1 MQLSPL
7 QLLEYTFEGFSVT
20 LTPDYDNT
28 KRDPSAVVAPSNMT
42 LESEC
47 GIADIQ
53 DKDAFSDY
61 ALKLILKVTPAGKA
75 SAPYSLAV
83 AVRGVFRMHRIS
95 DEKDLPDRKNRALVN
110 GISILYGVA
119 REMVTT
125 VTSRSAYGQ
134 MLLPTL
140 NFTQLAQTPAIPAA
154 TSQAKSAPVKKP
166 VKARATKAR

>member
-1 MQLSPL
+1 VQLSPL
-7 QLLEYTFEGFSVT
+7 QLLEYTFEGISVS
-20 LTPDYDNT
+20 LTPGYDNT

-61 ALKLILKVTPAGKA
+61 ALKLVLKVAPSVQA

-83 AVRGVFRMHRIS
+83 AVRGIFRMHRMK

-140 NFTQLAQTPAIPAA
+140 NFTELAKTPAAA
-154 TSQAKSAPVKKP
+154 SVTAQAKSAPVKKP
-166 VKARATKAR
+166 VKVRATKAR

>member
-7 QLLEYTFEGFSVT
+7 QLLEYTFEGFSVS
-20 LTPDYDNT
+20 LTPDYDNA
-28 KRDPSAVVAPSNMT
+28 KRDPSAVVAPSKMT
-42 LESEC
+42 VETEA

-61 ALKLILKVTPAGKA
+61 ALKLILKVTPAESA

-83 AVRGVFRMHRIS
+83 AVRGTFRMHQMG
-95 DEKDLPDRKNRALVN
+95 DEKNLADRKERSLVN

-125 VTSRSAYGQ
+125 VTSRAAHGQ

-140 NFTQLAQTPAIPAA
+140 NFSALAQTSLTALPVTKSKPPPAKRAG
-154 TSQAKSAPVKKP
+154 KP
-166 VKARATKAR
+166 KAGKAL

>member
-7 QLLEYTFEGFSVT
+7 QLLEYTFESFSVN
-20 LTPDYDNT
+20 LTPDYDNSR
-28 KRDPSAVVAPSNMT
+28 RDPSAVVAPSNMT

-53 DKDAFSDY
+53 EKDAFSDY
-61 ALKLILKVTPAGKA
+61 ALKLVLKVAPSEQA

-83 AVRGVFRMHRIS
+83 AVRGIFRMHRMN
-95 DEKDLPDRKNRALVN
+95 DEKDLPDRKSRALVN

-119 REMVTT
+119 REMVTS
-125 VTSRSAYGQ
+125 VTSRFAYGQ

-140 NFTQLAQTPAIPAA
+140 NFTQLAQTPAAAAA
-154 TSQAKSAPVKKP
+154 TSQPEPAPMKKP